1 MKINDSLY
9 FDLIIYDPHLNEC
22 VEGFL
27 TYQDLITFKMVE
39 HTGAAG
45 IVIEC
50 CVKIYDNEIKNL
62 FIQNNMVGF
71 YIGESKENS
80 DFILTEI
87 TEVYYDQ
94 DARDNE
100 HLVSFASVLSVNFLF
115 NRISKAYK
123 GNSLE
128 VLKQLAEEYF
138 KIPQDDKA
146 NLIIS
151 DSIKPKEITKNNE
164 PMSWLRTYSQGN
176 FFMQDVWLHM
186 DLGEK
191 RCPIIAI
198 RRDKTLIIK
207 DINEEVKLSEPKCYF
222 TNSITPNTKKY
233 EIVYLNDFK
242 IKSYKFDS
250 NLFMDFGTI
259 INIKDIE
266 TGKEESKVIKD
277 KPDLASTKDT
287 ETSKNA
293 GYKFLTN
300 KYQSSN
306 VHKTYKKCYYRN
318 LSRLI
323 HLCSFGG
330 NLHVS
335 GYISDINVLDIVNLS
350 CGDKI
355 NEGRY
360 IVDTKTTTFGFN
372 TPIKTTFY
380 ICRDNRNFI
389 ENYVLGKGSLKNLI
403 ESLSKLIND
412 KLQPILESVRNLRR
426 LIVMG
431 RQLVNGYFLKK
442 VLNFL
447 NSFKYNLLTSF
458 SLFGVTLNFNNVL
471 ALMNSLK
478 AAGNSLVNQIIN
490 AYIPYPFNYALR
502 NYAIERPSFK
512 TIMSKLLSTFSP
524 AQEFK
529 SLLVEING
537 LLADLTGTAND
548 LYNSSYKAISISEY
562 SQSGYSIGTLTPISE
577 DGTTIIQPNSKDEDM
592 NIQKTQTRIQ
602 DITNEFIANTEGI
615 DIPIVDIKITESESL
630 LPDYELKELVA
641 DKTILYL
648 TEQGYL
654 YGVDNFKDILLGVI
668 PIDYNTINKIN
679 ENVGNM
685 LYARY
690 WGTFKNN
697 DEITD
702 FFIKNSYKDIYVTI
716 PTTKIINALKGAKV
730 FIALPQ
736 NEKDLVFY
744 LNNKEVEMDVLEGLD
759 IGLYTISGYSLL
771 YNVYMSKDTFHSNS
785 VVLEVRQNKYVK

>member
-1 MKINDSLY
+1 
-9 FDLIIYDPHLNEC
+9 
-22 VEGFL
+22 
-27 TYQDLITFKMVE
+27 
-39 HTGAAG
+39 
-45 IVIEC
+45 
-50 CVKIYDNEIKNL
+50 
-62 FIQNNMVGF
+62 
-71 YIGESKENS
+71 
-80 DFILTEI
+80 
-87 TEVYYDQ
+87 
-94 DARDNE
+94 
-100 HLVSFASVLSVNFLF
+100 
-115 NRISKAYK
+115 
-123 GNSLE
+123 
-128 VLKQLAEEYF
+128 
-138 KIPQDDKA
+138 
-146 NLIIS
+146 
-151 DSIKPKEITKNNE
+151 
-164 PMSWLRTYSQGN
+164 
-176 FFMQDVWLHM
+176 
-186 DLGEK
+186 
-191 RCPIIAI
+191 
-198 RRDKTLIIK
+198 
-207 DINEEVKLSEPKCYF
+207 
-222 TNSITPNTKKY
+222 
-233 EIVYLNDFK
+233 
-242 IKSYKFDS
+242 
-250 NLFMDFGTI
+250 
-259 INIKDIE
+259 
-266 TGKEESKVIKD
+266 
-277 KPDLASTKDT
+277 
-287 ETSKNA
+287 
-293 GYKFLTN
+293 
-300 KYQSSN
+300 
-306 VHKTYKKCYYRN
+306 
-318 LSRLI
+318 
-323 HLCSFGG
+323 
-330 NLHVS
+330 
-335 GYISDINVLDIVNLS
+335 
-350 CGDKI
+350 
-355 NEGRY
+355 
-360 IVDTKTTTFGFN
+360 
-372 TPIKTTFY
+372 
-380 ICRDNRNFI
+380 
-389 ENYVLGKGSLKNLI
+389 
-403 ESLSKLIND
+403 
-412 KLQPILESVRNLRR
+412 
-426 LIVMG
+426 MG

-478 AAGNSLVNQIIN
+478 ASGNSLVNQIIN

-577 DGTTIIQPNSKDEDM
+577 EGTTIIQPNSKDEDM

-602 DITNEFIANTEGI
+602 DITNEFITNTEGI

-630 LPDYELKELVA
+630 LPDDELKELVA
-641 DKTILYL
+641 DKTIEYL

-702 FFIKNSYKDIYVTI
+702 FFIKNSYKDIYVTV

-759 IGLYTISGYSLL
+759 IGLYTISGYPLL

-785 VVLEVRQNKYVK
+785 VILEVRQSKYVK